1 MLVILPNSINIKYPA
16 SKHSQHNAGFA
27 FCLGLLV
34 LCLFFIGKVQANANS
49 SSNKSSQTTQQ
60 LSDLQQA
67 INQQK
72 QNLLNTNVK
81 ISDLEQQLKTDDLAI
96 GKIAK
101 DLSNTSSELSA
112 TEKKLAELSAEK
124 SQLELDKKQQ
134 EQILAKQLRAAYS
147 AGHHDYLKLILNQE
161 KPSKVQRTIT
171 HYQYLNTA
179 RIKEI
184 ETFKSTITQLN
195 NITQQ
200 YQQQA
205 AQLSE
210 LTQTQSQQKKI
221 LELSKVKQQQ
231 TLKALNKKA
240 LTEQQKLNK
249 LEQEEK
255 ALVALL
261 KKMAA
266 DAERAKRAKEAEK
279 LVGLSKLKRK
289 LSWPVKGR
297 ISHSF
302 GSSKQ
307 GYLKW
312 KGVLI
317 SAPIGREVKTIHNGT
332 ILFSDW
338 LKGYGLVTVV
348 DHGDGYMSLY
358 GHNQALLKS
367 VGDRVEAGEPIALV
381 GQSGGQANS
390 GLYFE
395 IRHTG
400 LAVNP
405 KLWCK

>member
-1 MLVILPNSINIKYPA
+1 M
-16 SKHSQHNAGFA
+16 
-27 FCLGLLV
+27 
-34 LCLFFIGKVQANANS
+34 NS
-49 SSNKSSQTTQQ
+49 SSNIYQHSQSSIGYVGCIALLILFCSLTAYGQSSLSAKNTAKTNQQ
-60 LSDLQQA
+60 LSEIQRR

-72 QNLLNTNVK
+72 QTLSNTTVK
-81 ISDLEQQLKTDDLAI
+81 ITDLEQQLKTDDLAI
-96 GKIAK
+96 AQV
-101 DLSNTSSELSA
+101 A
-112 TEKKLAELSAEK
+112 KKLQATKQSLLAVRK
-124 SQLELDKKQQ
+124 KISQLADEQQQLESAKTQQ

-147 AGHHDYLKLILNQE
+147 AGHHDYLKLMLNQQ
-161 KPSKVQRTIT
+161 KPSSVQRTIT
-171 HYQYLNTA
+171 HYQYLNAA

-184 ETFKSTITQLN
+184 ETFKQTIAKLNDIRTQQQVKAEEFTQL
-195 NITQQ
+195 TQ
-200 YQQQA
+200 
-205 AQLSE
+205 E
-210 LTQTQSQQKKI
+210 QSQQKQI

-240 LTEQQKLNK
+240 LTGTQRLNK
-249 LEQEEK
+249 LEREESS
-255 ALVALL
+255 LVALL

-266 DAERAKRAKEAEK
+266 AAKAAEN

-289 LSWPVKGR
+289 LNWPVKGR

-312 KGVLI
+312 KGVFLT
-317 SAPIGREVKTIHNGT
+317 APVGRQVKTIHSGT

-338 LKGYGLVTVV
+338 LNGYGLVSVV

-381 GQSGGQANS
+381 GQSGGQADS

-395 IRHTG
+395 IRHAG
-400 LAVNP
+400 KAVNP
-405 KLWCK
+405 KLWCR

>member
-1 MLVILPNSINIKYPA
+1 MLFKMNISKPILER
-16 SKHSQHNAGFA
+16 SQFSTGYA
-27 FCLGLLV
+27 
-34 LCLFFIGKVQANANS
+34 FFIGLVLMFCSFDIFAQTGANV
-49 SSNKSSQTTQQ
+49 KSSAQSSAKANQQ
-60 LSDLQQA
+60 LSDIQQA

-72 QNLLNTNVK
+72 HTLSNTNVE
-81 ISDLEQQLKTDDLAI
+81 ISDLEQQLKTDDIAI
-96 GKIAK
+96 GEVARN
-101 DLSNTSSELSA
+101 LANTSTSL
-112 TEKKLAELSAEK
+112 TTTRQKIGQLSAEK
-124 SQLELDKKQQ
+124 KQLTLAKKQQ

-147 AGHHDYLKLILNQE
+147 TGHHDYIKLILNQQ
-161 KPSKVQRTIT
+161 KPSNVQRTIT
-171 HYQYLNTA
+171 HYQYLNAA

-195 NITQQ
+195 DVTAQ

-205 AQLSE
+205 EQLTQ
-210 LTQTQSQQKKI
+210 LTQTQNQQKQL
-221 LELSKVKQQQ
+221 LELSKTKQKQ

-240 LTEQQKLNK
+240 LTEQQKLAK
-249 LEQEEK
+249 LEQEES

-261 KKMAA
+261 RKMAA
-266 DAERAKRAKEAEK
+266 AAQKVDN

-289 LSWPVKGR
+289 LSWPIKGQIR
-297 ISHSF
+297 HRF

-312 KGVLI
+312 KGVFL
-317 SAPIGREVKTIHNGT
+317 SAPIGQQVKAIHNGT

-338 LKGYGLVTVV
+338 LKGYGLVSVV

-358 GHNQALLKS
+358 GHNQALLKA

-400 LAVNP
+400 IAVNP

>member
-1 MLVILPNSINIKYPA
+1 MLFKMNISKPIL
-16 SKHSQHNAGFA
+16 KHNQLSTGYA
-27 FCLGLLV
+27 
-34 LCLFFIGKVQANANS
+34 FFIGLVLMFCSFDILAQTGANVKISTQSSAKAN
-49 SSNKSSQTTQQ
+49 QQ
-60 LSDLQQA
+60 LSDIQQA

-72 QNLLNTNVK
+72 QTLSSTNVE
-81 ISDLEQQLKTDDLAI
+81 ISDLEQQLKTDDIAI
-96 GKIAK
+96 GEVARN
-101 DLSNTSSELSA
+101 LANTSSSLTTTRQKLSQLSV
-112 TEKKLAELSAEK
+112 EKKQLTLA
-124 SQLELDKKQQ
+124 KKQQ

-147 AGHHDYLKLILNQE
+147 TGHHDYIKLILNQQ
-161 KPSKVQRTIT
+161 KPSNVQRTIT
-171 HYQYLNTA
+171 HYQYLNAA

-195 NITQQ
+195 DVTAQ

-205 AQLSE
+205 EQLTR
-210 LTQTQSQQKKI
+210 LTQTQSQQKQL
-221 LELSKVKQQQ
+221 LELSKTKQKQ

-240 LTEQQKLNK
+240 LTEQQKLAK
-249 LEQEEK
+249 LEQEES

-261 KKMAA
+261 RKMAA
-266 DAERAKRAKEAEK
+266 AAQEVDN

-289 LSWPVKGR
+289 LSWPVKGQIR
-297 ISHSF
+297 HRF

-312 KGVLI
+312 KGVFL
-317 SAPIGREVKTIHNGT
+317 SAPIGQQVKTIHNGT
-332 ILFSDW
+332 ILFSNW
-338 LKGYGLVTVV
+338 LKGYGLVSVV

-358 GHNQALLKS
+358 GHNQALLKA

-400 LAVNP
+400 IAVNP

>member
-1 MLVILPNSINIKYPA
+1 MFFILLNNVNIRYPNLKL
-16 SKHSQHNAGFA
+16 SQHKAGYA
-27 FCLGLLV
+27 FYLGFII
-34 LCLFFIGKVQANANS
+34 LCLLFTGLVQANANS
-49 SSNKSSQTTQQ
+49 SSNNSSQTTQQ
-60 LSDLQQA
+60 LSDIQQA

-72 QNLLNTNVK
+72 QDLLNTNVK

-101 DLSNTSSELSA
+101 DLSNTNSELNT

-124 SQLELDKKQQ
+124 KQLEIDKKQQ

-147 AGHHDYLKLILNQE
+147 TGHHDYLKLILNQE
-161 KPSKVQRTIT
+161 KPSSVQRTIT

-184 ETFKSTITQLN
+184 EAFKSTITQLN
-195 NITQQ
+195 DVTLQ

-205 AQLSE
+205 EQLTQ
-210 LTQTQSQQKKI
+210 LTQTQNQQKKI
-221 LELSKVKQQQ
+221 LELSKTKQQQ

-240 LTEQQKLNK
+240 LTEQQKLAK
-249 LEQEEK
+249 LEREES

-266 DAERAKRAKEAEK
+266 DAERARRAKKAEN
-279 LVGLSKLKRK
+279 LVGLSKLKHK
-289 LSWPVKGR
+289 LNWPVKGR
-297 ISHSF
+297 INHSF
-302 GSSKQ
+302 GSNKQ

>member
-1 MLVILPNSINIKYPA
+1 M
-16 SKHSQHNAGFA
+16 
-27 FCLGLLV
+27 
-34 LCLFFIGKVQANANS
+34 NS
-49 SSNKSSQTTQQ
+49 SSNIYQHSQSSIGYVGCIALLILFCSLTAYGQSSLSAKNTAKTNQQ
-60 LSDLQQA
+60 LSEIHRR

-72 QNLLNTNVK
+72 QTLSNTTVK
-81 ISDLEQQLKTDDLAI
+81 ITDLEQQLKTDDLAI
-96 GKIAK
+96 GQVA
-101 DLSNTSSELSA
+101 
-112 TEKKLAELSAEK
+112 KKLQATKQSLLAVRK
-124 SQLELDKKQQ
+124 KISQLADEQQQLESAKTQQ

-147 AGHHDYLKLILNQE
+147 AGHHDYLKLMLNQQ
-161 KPSKVQRTIT
+161 KPSSVQRTIT
-171 HYQYLNTA
+171 HYQYLNAA

-184 ETFKSTITQLN
+184 ETFKQTIAKLNDIRTQQQVKAEEFTQL
-195 NITQQ
+195 TQ
-200 YQQQA
+200 
-205 AQLSE
+205 E
-210 LTQTQSQQKKI
+210 QSQQKQI

-240 LTEQQKLNK
+240 LTGKQRLNK
-249 LEQEEK
+249 LEREESS
-255 ALVALL
+255 LVALL

-266 DAERAKRAKEAEK
+266 AAKAAEN

-289 LSWPVKGR
+289 LNWPVKGR

-312 KGVLI
+312 KGVFL
-317 SAPIGREVKTIHNGT
+317 SAPVGRQVKTIHSGT

-338 LKGYGLVTVV
+338 LNGYGLVSVV

-381 GQSGGQANS
+381 GQSGGQADS

-395 IRHTG
+395 IRHAG
-400 LAVNP
+400 KAVNP
-405 KLWCK
+405 KLWCR

>member
-1 MLVILPNSINIKYPA
+1 M
-16 SKHSQHNAGFA
+16 
-27 FCLGLLV
+27 
-34 LCLFFIGKVQANANS
+34 NS
-49 SSNKSSQTTQQ
+49 SSNIYQHSQSSIGYVGCITLLILFCSLTAYGQSDLSAKNTAKTNQQ
-60 LSDLQQA
+60 LSEIQRR

-72 QNLLNTNVK
+72 QTLSNTTVK
-81 ISDLEQQLKTDDLAI
+81 ITDLEQQLKTDDLAI
-96 GKIAK
+96 GQVA
-101 DLSNTSSELSA
+101 
-112 TEKKLAELSAEK
+112 KKLQATKQSLLAVRK
-124 SQLELDKKQQ
+124 KISQLANEQQQLESAKKQQ

-147 AGHHDYLKLILNQE
+147 AGHHDYLKLMLNQQ
-161 KPSKVQRTIT
+161 KPSSVQRTIT
-171 HYQYLNTA
+171 HYQYLNAA

-184 ETFKSTITQLN
+184 ETFKQTIAKLNDIRTQQQVKAEEFTQL
-195 NITQQ
+195 TQ
-200 YQQQA
+200 
-205 AQLSE
+205 E
-210 LTQTQSQQKKI
+210 QSQQKQI

-240 LTEQQKLNK
+240 LTGKQRLNK
-249 LEQEEK
+249 LEREESS
-255 ALVALL
+255 LVALL

-266 DAERAKRAKEAEK
+266 AAKAAEN

-289 LSWPVKGR
+289 LNWPVKGR

-312 KGVLI
+312 KGVFL
-317 SAPIGREVKTIHNGT
+317 SAPVGRQVKTIHSGT

-338 LKGYGLVTVV
+338 LNGYGLVSVV

-381 GQSGGQANS
+381 GQSGGQADS

-395 IRHTG
+395 IRHAG
-400 LAVNP
+400 KAVNP
-405 KLWCK
+405 KLWCR

>member
-1 MLVILPNSINIKYPA
+1 MHICNSNSYIHQFGAGFIGLLLLFFSNSILA
-16 SKHSQHNAGFA
+16 
-27 FCLGLLV
+27 
-34 LCLFFIGKVQANANS
+34 QADS
-49 SSNKSSQTTQQ
+49 SAQTNKQ
-60 LSDLQQA
+60 LNDIQRA

-72 QNLLNTNVK
+72 QDLSSTNVK
-81 ISDLEQQLKTDDLAI
+81 ISDLEQQLKIDDVAI
-96 GKIAK
+96 GKITKNLLA
-101 DLSNTSSELSA
+101 TSSNL
-112 TEKKLAELSAEK
+112 TIVRKKLAELAEEK
-124 SQLELDKKQQ
+124 KQLDIAKQQQ

-161 KPSKVQRTIT
+161 QPSSVQRTIT
-171 HYQYLNTA
+171 YYQYLNVA

-184 ETFKSTITQLN
+184 ETFNVTITKLN
-195 NITQQ
+195 DVKV
-200 YQQQA
+200 QQQLKA
-205 AQLSE
+205 EQLAK
-210 LTQTQSQQKKI
+210 LTQTQNQQKQI
-221 LELSKVKQQQ
+221 LELSKTKQKQ
-231 TLKALNKKA
+231 TLNALNKKV
-240 LTEQQKLNK
+240 LTGQQKLVK
-249 LEQEEK
+249 LEREEK

-266 DAERAKRAKEAEK
+266 AAQAEEN

-289 LSWPVKGR
+289 LNWPVKGK

-312 KGVLI
+312 KGVFL
-317 SAPIGREVKTIHNGT
+317 SAPIGRQVKTIHNGT

-338 LKGYGLVTVV
+338 LNGYGLVSVV

-367 VGDRVEAGEPIALV
+367 VGERVEAGEPIALV
-381 GQSGGQANS
+381 GQSGGQAKS

-400 LAVNP
+400 KAVNP

>member
-1 MLVILPNSINIKYPA
+1 M
-16 SKHSQHNAGFA
+16 
-27 FCLGLLV
+27 
-34 LCLFFIGKVQANANS
+34 NS
-49 SSNKSSQTTQQ
+49 SSNIYQHSQSSIGYVGCIALLILFCSLTAYGQSSLSAKNTAKTNQQ
-60 LSDLQQA
+60 LSEIQRR

-72 QNLLNTNVK
+72 QTLSNTTVK
-81 ISDLEQQLKTDDLAI
+81 ITDLEQQLKTDDLAI
-96 GKIAK
+96 AQV
-101 DLSNTSSELSA
+101 A
-112 TEKKLAELSAEK
+112 KKLQATKQSLLAVRK
-124 SQLELDKKQQ
+124 KISQLADEQQQLESAKTQQ

-147 AGHHDYLKLILNQE
+147 AGHHDYLKLMLNQQ
-161 KPSKVQRTIT
+161 KPSSVQRTIT
-171 HYQYLNTA
+171 HYQYLNAA

-184 ETFKSTITQLN
+184 ETFKQTIAKLNDIRTQQQVKAEEFTQL
-195 NITQQ
+195 TQ
-200 YQQQA
+200 
-205 AQLSE
+205 E
-210 LTQTQSQQKKI
+210 QSQQKQI

-240 LTEQQKLNK
+240 LTGTQRLNK
-249 LEQEEK
+249 LEREESS
-255 ALVALL
+255 LVALL

-266 DAERAKRAKEAEK
+266 AAKAAEN

-289 LSWPVKGR
+289 LNWPVKGR

-312 KGVLI
+312 KGVFLA
-317 SAPIGREVKTIHNGT
+317 APVGRQVKTIHSGT

-338 LKGYGLVTVV
+338 LNGYGLVSVV

-381 GQSGGQANS
+381 GQSGGQADS

-395 IRHTG
+395 IRHAG
-400 LAVNP
+400 KAVNP
-405 KLWCK
+405 KLWCR

>member
-1 MLVILPNSINIKYPA
+1 MLFKMNI
-16 SKHSQHNAGFA
+16 SKPRLQHSQFSTGYA
-27 FCLGLLV
+27 
-34 LCLFFIGKVQANANS
+34 FFIGLVLMFCSFDIFAQTGANVKNSAQSSAKAN
-49 SSNKSSQTTQQ
+49 QQ
-60 LSDLQQA
+60 LSDIQQA

-72 QNLLNTNVK
+72 QTLSGTHVE
-81 ISDLEQQLKTDDLAI
+81 ISDLEQQLKTDDIAI
-96 GKIAK
+96 GQVARN
-101 DLSNTSSELSA
+101 LANTSSSLTTTRQKLGQLSS
-112 TEKKLAELSAEK
+112 EKKQLALA
-124 SQLELDKKQQ
+124 KKQQ

-147 AGHHDYLKLILNQE
+147 TGHHDYIKLILNQQ
-161 KPSKVQRTIT
+161 KPSNVQRTIT
-171 HYQYLNTA
+171 HYQYLNAA

-184 ETFKSTITQLN
+184 EAFKSTITQLN
-195 NITQQ
+195 DVTAQ

-205 AQLSE
+205 EQLTQ
-210 LTQTQSQQKKI
+210 LTQTQSQQKRL
-221 LELSKVKQQQ
+221 LELSKTKQKQ

-240 LTEQQKLNK
+240 LTEQQKLAK
-249 LEQEEK
+249 LEREES

-266 DAERAKRAKEAEK
+266 AAQKVDN

-289 LSWPVKGR
+289 LSWPVKGQIR
-297 ISHSF
+297 HRF

-312 KGVLI
+312 KGVFL
-317 SAPIGREVKTIHNGT
+317 SAPIGQQVKAIHNGT

-338 LKGYGLVTVV
+338 LKGYGLVSVV

-358 GHNQALLKS
+358 GHNQALLKA
-367 VGDRVEAGEPIALV
+367 VGNRVEAGEPIALV

>member
-1 MLVILPNSINIKYPA
+1 VNIYNPILKRSRY
-16 SKHSQHNAGFA
+16 NAGY
-27 FCLGLLV
+27 V
-34 LCLFFIGKVQANANS
+34 LFIGLILMCLSLNTFAQADTNNNAKTN
-49 SSNKSSQTTQQ
+49 QQ
-60 LSDLQQA
+60 LSDIQQA

-72 QNLLNTNVK
+72 QNLSSTNVE

-101 DLSNTSSELSA
+101 NLANTTSELATTRKKLDQLS
-112 TEKKLAELSAEK
+112 TEKK
-124 SQLELDKKQQ
+124 QLELAKKQQ

-147 AGHHDYLKLILNQE
+147 TGHHDYIKLILNQE
-161 KPSKVQRTIT
+161 KPSSVQRTIT

-184 ETFKSTITQLN
+184 EAFKSTITQLN
-195 NITQQ
+195 DVTQQ

-205 AQLSE
+205 EQLSQ
-210 LTQTQSQQKKI
+210 LTQTQSQQKQI
-221 LELSKVKQQQ
+221 LELSKTKQKQ
-231 TLKALNKKA
+231 TLQALNKKA
-240 LTEQQKLNK
+240 LTEQQKLAK
-249 LEQEEK
+249 LEREES
-255 ALVALL
+255 ALVSLL
-261 KKMAA
+261 RKMAA
-266 DAERAKRAKEAEK
+266 DAEKAKKAKEAK
-279 LVGLSKLKRK
+279 NLVGLSKLKRK

-297 ISHSF
+297 INHSF

-312 KGVLI
+312 KGVFL

-381 GQSGGQANS
+381 GQSGGQTNS

-400 LAVNP
+400 IAVNP

>member
-1 MLVILPNSINIKYPA
+1 MNIYNPILKR
-16 SKHSQHNAGFA
+16 SQYNAGY
-27 FCLGLLV
+27 V
-34 LCLFFIGKVQANANS
+34 FFIGLILLCLSLNTFAQADTNNNAKTN
-49 SSNKSSQTTQQ
+49 QQ
-60 LSDLQQA
+60 LSDIQQA

-72 QNLLNTNVK
+72 QNLSSTNVE

-101 DLSNTSSELSA
+101 NLANTTSELATTRKKLDQLS
-112 TEKKLAELSAEK
+112 TEKK
-124 SQLELDKKQQ
+124 QLELAKKQQ

-147 AGHHDYLKLILNQE
+147 TGHHDYIKLILNQE
-161 KPSKVQRTIT
+161 KPSSVQRTIT

-184 ETFKSTITQLN
+184 EAFKSTITQLN
-195 NITQQ
+195 DVTQQ

-205 AQLSE
+205 EQLSQ
-210 LTQTQSQQKKI
+210 LTQTQSQQKQI
-221 LELSKVKQQQ
+221 LELSKTKQKQ
-231 TLKALNKKA
+231 TLQALNKKA
-240 LTEQQKLNK
+240 LTEQQKLAK
-249 LEQEEK
+249 LEREES
-255 ALVALL
+255 ALVSLL
-261 KKMAA
+261 RKMAA
-266 DAERAKRAKEAEK
+266 DAEKAKKAKEAK
-279 LVGLSKLKRK
+279 NLVGLSKLKRK

-297 ISHSF
+297 INHSF

-312 KGVLI
+312 KGVFL

-381 GQSGGQANS
+381 GQSGGQTNS

-400 LAVNP
+400 IAVNP

>member
-1 MLVILPNSINIKYPA
+1 MNIYNPILKRSRY
-16 SKHSQHNAGFA
+16 NAGY
-27 FCLGLLV
+27 V
-34 LCLFFIGKVQANANS
+34 FFIGLILLCLSLNTFAQADTNNNAKTN
-49 SSNKSSQTTQQ
+49 QQ
-60 LSDLQQA
+60 LSDIQQA

-72 QNLLNTNVK
+72 QNLSSTNVE

-101 DLSNTSSELSA
+101 NLANTTSELATTRKKLDQLS
-112 TEKKLAELSAEK
+112 TEKK
-124 SQLELDKKQQ
+124 QLELAKKQQ

-147 AGHHDYLKLILNQE
+147 TGHHDYIKLILNQE
-161 KPSKVQRTIT
+161 KPSSVQRTIT

-184 ETFKSTITQLN
+184 EAFKSTITQLN
-195 NITQQ
+195 DVTQQ

-205 AQLSE
+205 EQLSQ
-210 LTQTQSQQKKI
+210 LTQTQSQQKQI
-221 LELSKVKQQQ
+221 LELSKTKQKQ
-231 TLKALNKKA
+231 TLQALNKKA
-240 LTEQQKLNK
+240 LTEQQKLAK
-249 LEQEEK
+249 LEREES
-255 ALVALL
+255 ALVSLL
-261 KKMAA
+261 RKMAA
-266 DAERAKRAKEAEK
+266 DAEKAKKAKEAK
-279 LVGLSKLKRK
+279 NLVGLSKLKRK

-297 ISHSF
+297 INHSF

-312 KGVLI
+312 KGVFL

-381 GQSGGQANS
+381 GQSGGQTNS

-400 LAVNP
+400 IAVNP

>member
-1 MLVILPNSINIKYPA
+1 MHISNNNSQLNQFGSGLI
-16 SKHSQHNAGFA
+16 
-27 FCLGLLV
+27 GLL
-34 LCLFFIGKVQANANS
+34 LLFFSTAIFAQSDS
-49 SSNKSSQTTQQ
+49 SAQTNKQ
-60 LSDLQQA
+60 LNDIQRA

-72 QNLLNTNVK
+72 QNLSSTNVK
-81 ISDLEQQLKTDDLAI
+81 ISDLEQQLKTDDVAI
-96 GKIAK
+96 GKITK
-101 DLSNTSSELSA
+101 SLLDTSTNLTVVRKKLTEL
-112 TEKKLAELSAEK
+112 TEEKK
-124 SQLELDKKQQ
+124 QLDIAKKQQ

-161 KPSKVQRTIT
+161 HPSSVQRTIT
-171 HYQYLNTA
+171 HYQYLNAA

-184 ETFKSTITQLN
+184 ETFKVTIKKLN
-195 NITQQ
+195 DVEL
-200 YQQQA
+200 QQQLKA
-205 AQLSE
+205 EQLAK
-210 LTQTQSQQKKI
+210 LTQTQNQQKQI
-221 LELSKVKQQQ
+221 LELSKTKQKQ
-231 TLKALNKKA
+231 TLNALNKKV
-240 LTEQQKLNK
+240 LTGQQKLVK
-249 LEQEEK
+249 LEREEK

-266 DAERAKRAKEAEK
+266 AAQAAEN

-289 LSWPVKGR
+289 LNWPVKGK

-312 KGVLI
+312 KGVFL
-317 SAPIGREVKTIHNGT
+317 SAPIGRQVKTIHNGT

-338 LKGYGLVTVV
+338 LNGYGLVSVV

-381 GQSGGQANS
+381 GQSGGQDKS

-400 LAVNP
+400 KAVNP
-405 KLWCK
+405 KLWCQ

>member
-1 MLVILPNSINIKYPA
+1 MLFKVNIKYPLL
-16 SKHSQHNAGFA
+16 KHGQFSAGYA
-27 FCLGLLV
+27 FFICLV
-34 LCLFFIGKVQANANS
+34 LFFCTLNVFAQADS
-49 SSNKSSQTTQQ
+49 SAKTNQQ
-60 LSDLQQA
+60 LSDIQQA

-101 DLSNTSSELSA
+101 SLSDTSSNLS
-112 TEKKLAELSAEK
+112 TTRKKLAQLSSEK
-124 SQLELDKKQQ
+124 KQLELAKKQQ

-161 KPSKVQRTIT
+161 QSSSVQRTIT
-171 HYQYLNTA
+171 HYQYLNAA

-184 ETFKSTITQLN
+184 EAFKVTITQLN
-195 NITQQ
+195 DVTTQ

-205 AQLSE
+205 EQLSQ
-210 LTQTQSQQKKI
+210 LTQTQNQQKQI
-221 LELSKVKQQQ
+221 LELSKTKQQQ

-240 LTEQQKLNK
+240 LTEQQKLAK
-249 LEQEEK
+249 LEREES
-255 ALVALL
+255 ALVTLL

-266 DAERAKRAKEAEK
+266 AAQAAKN
-279 LVGLSKLKRK
+279 LVGLSKLKHK

-297 ISHSF
+297 IDHSF

-312 KGVLI
+312 KGVFL
-317 SAPIGREVKTIHNGT
+317 SAPIGRQVKTIHNGT

-338 LKGYGLVTVV
+338 LKGYGLVSVV

-358 GHNQALLKS
+358 GHNQALLKT

-381 GQSGGQANS
+381 GQSGGQAES

-395 IRHTG
+395 IRHIG
-400 LAVNP
+400 KAVNP

>member
-1 MLVILPNSINIKYPA
+1 MHISNNNSQLNQFGSGLI
-16 SKHSQHNAGFA
+16 
-27 FCLGLLV
+27 GLL
-34 LCLFFIGKVQANANS
+34 LLFFSTAIFAQSDS
-49 SSNKSSQTTQQ
+49 SAQTNKQ
-60 LSDLQQA
+60 LNDIQRA

-72 QNLLNTNVK
+72 QNLSSTNVK
-81 ISDLEQQLKTDDLAI
+81 ISDLEQQLKTDDVAI
-96 GKIAK
+96 GKITK
-101 DLSNTSSELSA
+101 SLLDTSTNLTVVRKKLTEL
-112 TEKKLAELSAEK
+112 TEEKK
-124 SQLELDKKQQ
+124 QLDIAKKQQ

-161 KPSKVQRTIT
+161 HPSSVQRTIT
-171 HYQYLNTA
+171 HYQYLNAA

-184 ETFKSTITQLN
+184 ETFKVTIKKLN
-195 NITQQ
+195 DVEL
-200 YQQQA
+200 QQQLKA
-205 AQLSE
+205 EQLAK
-210 LTQTQSQQKKI
+210 LTQTQNQQKQI
-221 LELSKVKQQQ
+221 LELSKTKQKQ
-231 TLKALNKKA
+231 TLNALNKKV
-240 LTEQQKLNK
+240 LTGQQKLVK
-249 LEQEEK
+249 LEREEK
-255 ALVALL
+255 DLVALL

-266 DAERAKRAKEAEK
+266 AAQAAEN

-289 LSWPVKGR
+289 LNWPVKGK

-312 KGVLI
+312 KGVFL
-317 SAPIGREVKTIHNGT
+317 SAPIGRQVKTIHNGT

-338 LKGYGLVTVV
+338 LNGYGLVSVV

-381 GQSGGQANS
+381 GQSGGQDKS

-400 LAVNP
+400 KAVNP
-405 KLWCK
+405 KLWCQ

>member
-1 MLVILPNSINIKYPA
+1 MLFKMNISRPIL
-16 SKHSQHNAGFA
+16 KHNQLSTGYA
-27 FCLGLLV
+27 
-34 LCLFFIGKVQANANS
+34 FFIGLVLMFCSFDILAQTGPNVKISTQSSAKAN
-49 SSNKSSQTTQQ
+49 QQ
-60 LSDLQQA
+60 LSDIQQA

-72 QNLLNTNVK
+72 QTLSSTNVE
-81 ISDLEQQLKTDDLAI
+81 ISALEQQLKTDDIAI
-96 GKIAK
+96 GEVARN
-101 DLSNTSSELSA
+101 LANTSSSLTTTRQKLGQLSV
-112 TEKKLAELSAEK
+112 EKKQLTLA
-124 SQLELDKKQQ
+124 KKQQ

-147 AGHHDYLKLILNQE
+147 TGHHDYIKLILNQQ
-161 KPSKVQRTIT
+161 KPSNVQRTIT
-171 HYQYLNTA
+171 HYQYLNAA

-195 NITQQ
+195 DVTAQ

-205 AQLSE
+205 EQLTQ
-210 LTQTQSQQKKI
+210 LTQTQSQQKQL
-221 LELSKVKQQQ
+221 LELSKTKQKQ

-240 LTEQQKLNK
+240 LTEQQKLAK
-249 LEQEEK
+249 LEQEES

-261 KKMAA
+261 RKMAA
-266 DAERAKRAKEAEK
+266 AAQKVDN

-289 LSWPVKGR
+289 LSWPVKGQIR
-297 ISHSF
+297 HRF

-312 KGVLI
+312 KGVFL
-317 SAPIGREVKTIHNGT
+317 SAPIGQQVKTIHNGT
-332 ILFSDW
+332 ILFSNW
-338 LKGYGLVTVV
+338 LKGYGLVSVV

-358 GHNQALLKS
+358 GHNQALLKA

-400 LAVNP
+400 IAVNP

>member
-1 MLVILPNSINIKYPA
+1 MKCSPKLYQ
-16 SKHSQHNAGFA
+16 HSQYHIGYVYCIALLIF
-27 FCLGLLV
+27 FCSLTAHG
-34 LCLFFIGKVQANANS
+34 
-49 SSNKSSQTTQQ
+49 QTDASIKNTTKTNQKLSEIQQ
-60 LSDLQQA
+60 R

-72 QNLLNTNVK
+72 QTLSNTTVK

-96 GKIAK
+96 GEMTRKLRKTKQSLLAVRKKI
-101 DLSNTSSELSA
+101 
-112 TEKKLAELSAEK
+112 
-124 SQLELDKKQQ
+124 SQLADEQQQLQLAKKQQ

-147 AGHHDYLKLILNQE
+147 AGHHDYLKLVLNQQ
-161 KPSKVQRTIT
+161 KPSSVQRTIT
-171 HYQYLNTA
+171 HYQYLNAA

-184 ETFKSTITQLN
+184 ETFKITLTKLSD
-195 NITQQ
+195 IRTQQ
-200 YQQQA
+200 QIKAEQFT
-205 AQLSE
+205 E
-210 LTQTQSQQKKI
+210 LTQTQSQQKQI

-231 TLKALNKKA
+231 TLKALNKKV
-240 LTEQQKLNK
+240 LSGQQRLSK
-249 LEQEEK
+249 LEREESN
-255 ALVALL
+255 LVALL
-261 KKMAA
+261 KKMAKA
-266 DAERAKRAKEAEK
+266 AKAAEN

-312 KGVLI
+312 KGVFLT
-317 SAPIGREVKTIHNGT
+317 APVGRQVKTIHSGT

-338 LKGYGLVTVV
+338 LNGYGLVSVV

-381 GQSGGQANS
+381 GQSGGQADS

-395 IRHTG
+395 IRHAG
-400 LAVNP
+400 KAVNP
-405 KLWCK
+405 KLWCR

>member
-1 MLVILPNSINIKYPA
+1 VNIRYPILKLSRLTPGYAFLIGLILLFCSLNVVAQADAKN
-16 SKHSQHNAGFA
+16 NA
-27 FCLGLLV
+27 
-34 LCLFFIGKVQANANS
+34 KTN
-49 SSNKSSQTTQQ
+49 QQ
-60 LSDLQQA
+60 LTDIQQA

-72 QNLLNTNVK
+72 IKLSSTNVK
-81 ISDLEQQLKTDDLAI
+81 ISDLEQQLKADDLAI
-96 GKIAK
+96 GKMAKNIA
-101 DLSNTSSELSA
+101 NTTNHLITTRE
-112 TEKKLAELSAEK
+112 KLAQLSAEK
-124 SQLELDKKQQ
+124 KQLALAKKQQ

-147 AGHHDYLKLILNQE
+147 TGHHDYIKLILNQE
-161 KPSKVQRTIT
+161 KPSSVQRTIT
-171 HYQYLNTA
+171 HYQYLNAA

-184 ETFKSTITQLN
+184 EAFKTTITQLN
-195 NITQQ
+195 DVTKK

-205 AQLSE
+205 EQLTQ
-210 LTQTQSQQKKI
+210 LTQTQSQQKQI
-221 LELSKVKQQQ
+221 LELSKTKQKQ
-231 TLKALNKKA
+231 TLIALNKKA
-240 LTEQQKLNK
+240 LTGQQKLAK
-249 LEQEEK
+249 LAREES

-261 KKMAA
+261 KRIAA
-266 DAERAKRAKEAEK
+266 AAQEVEN
-279 LVGLSKLKRK
+279 LVGLSELKRK

-297 ISHSF
+297 INHSF

-312 KGVLI
+312 KGVFL

-367 VGDRVEAGEPIALV
+367 VGDRVEAGEPIALI
-381 GQSGGQANS
+381 GQSGGQVNS

-400 LAVNP
+400 IAVNP

>member
-1 MLVILPNSINIKYPA
+1 MLFKMNISKPILER
-16 SKHSQHNAGFA
+16 SQFSTGYA
-27 FCLGLLV
+27 
-34 LCLFFIGKVQANANS
+34 FFIGLVLIFCSFDIFAQTDANVKNSAKAN
-49 SSNKSSQTTQQ
+49 QQ
-60 LSDLQQA
+60 LSDIQQA

-72 QNLLNTNVK
+72 QTLSSTNVE
-81 ISDLEQQLKTDDLAI
+81 ISDLEQQLKTDDIAI
-96 GKIAK
+96 GQVARN
-101 DLSNTSSELSA
+101 LANTSSSLTTTRQKLGQLSS
-112 TEKKLAELSAEK
+112 EKKQLALA
-124 SQLELDKKQQ
+124 KKQQ

-147 AGHHDYLKLILNQE
+147 TGHHDYIKLILNQQ
-161 KPSKVQRTIT
+161 KPSNVQRTIT
-171 HYQYLNTA
+171 HYQYLNAA

-184 ETFKSTITQLN
+184 EAFKSTITQLN
-195 NITQQ
+195 DVTAQ

-205 AQLSE
+205 EQLTQ
-210 LTQTQSQQKKI
+210 LTQTQSQQKQL
-221 LELSKVKQQQ
+221 LELSKTKQKQ

-240 LTEQQKLNK
+240 LTEQQKLAK
-249 LEQEEK
+249 LEREES

-261 KKMAA
+261 KKMAVA
-266 DAERAKRAKEAEK
+266 ARKVDN

-289 LSWPVKGR
+289 LSWPVKGKIR
-297 ISHSF
+297 HRF

-312 KGVLI
+312 KGVFL
-317 SAPIGREVKTIHNGT
+317 SAPIGQQVKAIHNGT

-338 LKGYGLVTVV
+338 LKGYGLVSVV

-358 GHNQALLKS
+358 GHNQALLKA
-367 VGDRVEAGEPIALV
+367 VGNRVEAGEPIALV

-400 LAVNP
+400 IAVNP

>member
-1 MLVILPNSINIKYPA
+1 MLFKMNISKPI
-16 SKHSQHNAGFA
+16 SKHSQFSTGYA
-27 FCLGLLV
+27 
-34 LCLFFIGKVQANANS
+34 FFIGLVVLFYSLDVFPQTDANVKNSVQSSAKANQ
-49 SSNKSSQTTQQ
+49 K
-60 LSDLQQA
+60 LSDIQQA

-72 QNLLNTNVK
+72 QTLSSTNVE
-81 ISDLEQQLKTDDLAI
+81 IIDLEQQLKTDDIAI
-96 GKIAK
+96 GEVARN
-101 DLSNTSSELSA
+101 LANTSSSLTTTRQKLSQLSS
-112 TEKKLAELSAEK
+112 EKKQLALA
-124 SQLELDKKQQ
+124 KKQQ

-147 AGHHDYLKLILNQE
+147 TGHHDYIKLILNQQ
-161 KPSKVQRTIT
+161 KPSNVQRTIT
-171 HYQYLNTA
+171 HYQYLNAA

-184 ETFKSTITQLN
+184 EAFKSTITQLN
-195 NITQQ
+195 DVTAQ

-205 AQLSE
+205 EQLTQ
-210 LTQTQSQQKKI
+210 LTQTQSQQKQL
-221 LELSKVKQQQ
+221 LELSKTKQKQ

-240 LTEQQKLNK
+240 LTEQQQLVK
-249 LEQEEK
+249 LEREES

-266 DAERAKRAKEAEK
+266 TAQKVDN

-289 LSWPVKGR
+289 LSWPIKGQIR
-297 ISHSF
+297 HRF

-312 KGVLI
+312 KGVFL
-317 SAPIGREVKTIHNGT
+317 SAPIGQQVKTIHNGT

-338 LKGYGLVTVV
+338 LKGYGLVSVV

-358 GHNQALLKS
+358 GHNQALLKA

-381 GQSGGQANS
+381 GQSGGQANA

-400 LAVNP
+400 IALNP

>member
-1 MLVILPNSINIKYPA
+1 VNIYNPILKRSRYNTGY
-16 SKHSQHNAGFA
+16 
-27 FCLGLLV
+27 V
-34 LCLFFIGKVQANANS
+34 FFIGLILLCLSLNTFAQADTNNNAKTN
-49 SSNKSSQTTQQ
+49 QQ
-60 LSDLQQA
+60 LSDIQQA

-72 QNLLNTNVK
+72 QNLSSTNVK

-96 GKIAK
+96 GKIARN
-101 DLSNTSSELSA
+101 LANTTSELATTRKKLNQLS
-112 TEKKLAELSAEK
+112 TEKK
-124 SQLELDKKQQ
+124 QLELAKKQQ

-147 AGHHDYLKLILNQE
+147 TGHHDYIKLILNQE
-161 KPSKVQRTIT
+161 KPSSVQRTIT

-184 ETFKSTITQLN
+184 EAFKSTITQLN
-195 NITQQ
+195 DVTQQ

-205 AQLSE
+205 EQLSQ
-210 LTQTQSQQKKI
+210 LTQTQSQQKQI
-221 LELSKVKQQQ
+221 LELSKAKQKQ
-231 TLKALNKKA
+231 TLQALNKKA
-240 LTEQQKLNK
+240 LTEQQKLAK
-249 LEQEEK
+249 LEREES
-255 ALVALL
+255 ALVSLL
-261 KKMAA
+261 RKMAA
-266 DAERAKRAKEAEK
+266 DAEKAKKAKEAK
-279 LVGLSKLKRK
+279 NLVGLSKLKRK

-297 ISHSF
+297 INHSF

-312 KGVLI
+312 KGVFL

-381 GQSGGQANS
+381 GQSGGQTNS

-400 LAVNP
+400 IAVNP

>member
-1 MLVILPNSINIKYPA
+1 MLVILPNSINIKYPT
-16 SKHSQHNAGFA
+16 SKRSQHNAGFA

-101 DLSNTSSELSA
+101 DLSNTSSDLSA
-112 TEKKLAELSAEK
+112 TEKKLAELNAEK
-124 SQLELDKKQQ
+124 KQLELDKKQQ

-161 KPSKVQRTIT
+161 KPSNVQRTIT

-184 ETFKSTITQLN
+184 EAFKSTITQLN

-210 LTQTQSQQKKI
+210 LTQTQNQQKKI
-221 LELSKVKQQQ
+221 LELSKIKQQQ

-266 DAERAKRAKEAEK
+266 DAGRA
-279 LVGLSKLKRK
+279 
-289 LSWPVKGR
+289 
-297 ISHSF
+297 
-302 GSSKQ
+302 
-307 GYLKW
+307 
-312 KGVLI
+312 
-317 SAPIGREVKTIHNGT
+317 
-332 ILFSDW
+332 
-338 LKGYGLVTVV
+338 
-348 DHGDGYMSLY
+348 
-358 GHNQALLKS
+358 
-367 VGDRVEAGEPIALV
+367 
-381 GQSGGQANS
+381 
-390 GLYFE
+390 
-395 IRHTG
+395 
-400 LAVNP
+400 
-405 KLWCK
+405 

>member
-1 MLVILPNSINIKYPA
+1 MHISNNNSQLNQFGSGLI
-16 SKHSQHNAGFA
+16 
-27 FCLGLLV
+27 GLL
-34 LCLFFIGKVQANANS
+34 LLFFSTAIFAQSDS
-49 SSNKSSQTTQQ
+49 SAQTNKQ
-60 LSDLQQA
+60 LNDIQRA

-72 QNLLNTNVK
+72 QNLSSTNVK
-81 ISDLEQQLKTDDLAI
+81 ISDLEQQLKTDDVAI
-96 GKIAK
+96 GKITKSLLA
-101 DLSNTSSELSA
+101 TSTNLTVVRKKLTEL
-112 TEKKLAELSAEK
+112 TEEKK
-124 SQLELDKKQQ
+124 QLDIAKKQQ

-161 KPSKVQRTIT
+161 HPSSVQRTIT
-171 HYQYLNTA
+171 HYQYLNAA

-184 ETFKSTITQLN
+184 ETFKVTIKKLN
-195 NITQQ
+195 DVEL
-200 YQQQA
+200 QQQLKA
-205 AQLSE
+205 EQLAK
-210 LTQTQSQQKKI
+210 LTQTQNQQKQI
-221 LELSKVKQQQ
+221 LELSKTKQKQ
-231 TLKALNKKA
+231 TLNALNKKV
-240 LTEQQKLNK
+240 LTGQQKLVK
-249 LEQEEK
+249 LEREEK
-255 ALVALL
+255 DLVALL

-266 DAERAKRAKEAEK
+266 AAQAAEN

-289 LSWPVKGR
+289 LNWPVKGK

-312 KGVLI
+312 KGVFL
-317 SAPIGREVKTIHNGT
+317 SAPIGRQVKTIHNGT

-338 LKGYGLVTVV
+338 LNGYGLVSVV

-381 GQSGGQANS
+381 GQSGGQDKS

-400 LAVNP
+400 KAVNP
-405 KLWCK
+405 KLWCQ